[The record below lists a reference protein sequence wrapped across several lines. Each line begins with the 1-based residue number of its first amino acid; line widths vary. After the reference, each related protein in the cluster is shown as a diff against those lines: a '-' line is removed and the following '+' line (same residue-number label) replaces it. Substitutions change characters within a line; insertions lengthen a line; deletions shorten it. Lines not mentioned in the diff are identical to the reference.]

1 MAQPGEEKCCGHT
14 CISQG
19 FGQWK
24 RTANGA
30 GIVLMFS
37 LVRIAVIASTG
48 PIAAAIA
55 FSSPISI
62 KDVVVVQH
70 NAVLSVLI
78 VVVTAGY
85 TTILA
90 AELQLI
96 SDFGQL
102 NRR

>member
-1 MAQPGEEKCCGHT
+1 
-14 CISQG
+14 
-19 FGQWK
+19 
-24 RTANGA
+24 
-30 GIVLMFS
+30 MFS